1 MGLGR
6 DGESVIHVR
15 HLVTIGC
22 MSRERGWAK
31 DTDLGFISTESFQ
44 SLGLDQIT
52 WELNEHS

>member
-15 HLVTIGC
+15 HLVTVGY

-31 DTDLGFISTESFQ
+31 DTDLGLISQRVFKVWVWIDH
-44 SLGLDQIT
+44 LGI
-52 WELNEHS
+52 E